1 MATKQEVLEL
11 LKAYVGDRTDDESIK
26 ILEVVSDYI
35 VEDPENWKQK
45 FEDNDREWREKYTK
59 RFFECDKDKELESEK
74 DELKADIDEDVSID
88 DLFKE
93 D

>member
-1 MATKQEVLEL
+1 MATKKEVLEL

-26 ILEVVSDYI
+26 IIEAVSDSI

-59 RFFECDKDKELESEK
+59 RFFEGDKGGEPEIENKEPTV
-74 DELKADIDEDVSID
+74 DNDEDVSID

-93 D
+93 E